1 MARKNPNISISI
13 DGEADLSKAR
23 KAVQSDLGKM
33 EDDARDAAKGIE
45 RAFESVSPELKTD
58 EIRKALDLAGQL
70 DGMVASFTV
79 ETDLSEIQEAE
90 KLAKALRGFQA
101 KVDLSVEGREELAD
115 ALDLAAKMDQIR
127 QVKVQVQ
134 GREDLE
140 KAARLAEDL
149 DQRRTV
155 TVDVDDSEIRGA
167 GDKIAS
173 ELESGGERGAAGI
186 EDAIGNIDFADLGR
200 SGAESMSGALA
211 AAGPWGAAAAGIAAL
226 VGDEFAAGFSDALPA
241 ARTDLIRG
249 LRTGLTG
256 PELEEVGRV
265 AAEVW
270 GDGFANGMSQSEMR
284 DAVATIKA
292 ELEGLDEVEL
302 KQVTKEALLLSEAI
316 GVELPE
322 AITTAES
329 MFARGLVGS
338 ISEGLNLML
347 ELQQKTNIEWGEM
360 QELID
365 EFGPALKALGIEG
378 PQGFAMM
385 ADIFERRLTPQLD
398 QAGEIFEEL
407 NENITNGGAAEA
419 IELIGLNAEEMQRRV
434 VAGGPDAARAISE
447 IAAAVLAIEDPT
459 ERANAA
465 IAIFGG
471 NVNLMGSDAR
481 DAIVEMFLLADGTR
495 DVGDQLTKAVPAVE
509 DTATGLDQLKRSAAG
524 LAGELG
530 TLLTEGIALF
540 DDLKELD
547 LHEADQSLQ
556 TFGESVVTLVNG
568 PLAMLAEKVGLD
580 VWGPFNDAL
589 DKLRDKVYGTGEEV
603 AIAGRKFGEGGQGG
617 REFADGARDAAGGAD
632 EAKTAVEQLSDAIDL
647 FSGRFDE
654 DQIMRRIEEDTIAA
668 TTAVEGLTSKA
679 YELGTGFDTTT
690 EKGRAAEAAF
700 EDLSGSL
707 DTAISSFERGHTS
720 GQTLADTQVR
730 VEGAVRQVAAAMG
743 LTQAETDE
751 LVAKYA
757 TVPKEVSTTFVAHT
771 QAAVGAVAGY
781 AAAIAAIPS
790 TKSTTVTTYQ
800 QTVVRPTANI
810 SSFGRASG
818 GPVRAGELYTVG
830 EMGRELF
837 VPDEDGQIIDAASTR
852 EILENNPGARA
863 LGGSAG
869 SAAAG
874 AGGGQRVVLELR
886 SSGSDADEFLIR
898 MIRKAVRNR
907 GGDFDLA
914 VAGRR

>member
-1 MARKNPNISISI
+1 MARKNPNISIGI

-149 DQRRTV
+149 DQRHTV
-155 TVDVDDSEIRGA
+155 KVDVEVDDSKAQGA

-265 AAEVW
+265 AADVW

-284 DAVATIKA
+284 DIVATVKA

-419 IELIGLNAEEMQRRV
+419 LERITGNAEELTRRV

-800 QTVVRPTANI
+800 QTVVRPTASI

-837 VPDEDGQIIDAASTR
+837 VPDKDGQIIDAASTR
-852 EILENNPGARA
+852 DILDGNPGARA
-863 LGGSAG
+863 L
-869 SAAAG
+869 AG
-874 AGGGQRVVLELR
+874 ASVGGGGGGQRVVLELR
-886 SSGSDADEFLIR
+886 SSGSDSDEFLIR

-907 GGDFDLA
+907 GGNLDVVF
-914 VAGRR
+914 G

>member
-1 MARKNPNISISI
+1 MARKNPNISINI

-58 EIRKALDLAGQL
+58 EIRKALDLAKQL
-70 DGMVASFTV
+70 DGMVAEFTV
-79 ETDLSEIQEAE
+79 DTDLSEIQEAE

-115 ALDLAAKMDQIR
+115 TLDLAAKMDQIR

-134 GREDLE
+134 GRDDLE

-149 DQRRTV
+149 EQRRTV
-155 TVDVDDSEIRGA
+155 TVDVDESEIRGA

-265 AAEVW
+265 AADVW

-284 DAVATIKA
+284 DIVATVKA

-347 ELQQKTNIEWGEM
+347 ELQQKINIEWGEM

-365 EFGPALKALGIEG
+365 EFGPAIKALGIEG

-632 EAKTAVEQLSDAIDL
+632 EAKTAVEQLSEAIDL

-654 DQIMRRIEEDTIAA
+654 ADIMHRIEEDTKAA
-668 TTAVEGLTSKA
+668 IEAVKGLEDGA
-679 YELGTGFDTTT
+679 YKLGTGFDTST
-690 EKGRAAEAAF
+690 EKGNNARVALQE
-700 EDLSGSL
+700 LSGSL
-707 DTAISSFERGHTS
+707 DVAIGAYERGTIT
-720 GQTLADTQVR
+720 GQQLADKHALIEQSVRRVAGEMNATEAETQELLDWYAKAPDEVYTLFR
-730 VEGAVRQVAAAMG
+730 AETQAAMG
-743 LTQAETDE
+743 
-751 LVAKYA
+751 
-757 TVPKEVSTTFVAHT
+757 
-771 QAAVGAVAGY
+771 AVAAY
-781 AAAIAAIPS
+781 AGAIAALPTS
-790 TKSTTVTTYQ
+790 KSLTVTTYQ
-800 QTVVRPTANI
+800 QTVVRPTANV

-837 VPDEDGQIIDAASTR
+837 VPDEDGHIIDHASTR
-852 EILENNPGARA
+852 DILDGNPGARA
-863 LGGSAG
+863 LAG
-869 SAAAG
+869 STGPAS
-874 AGGGQRVVLELR
+874 GGGGGRVVLELR
-886 SSGSDADEFLIR
+886 SSGSDSDEFLIR
-898 MIRKAVRNR
+898 MLRKSLRNR
-907 GGDFDLA
+907 GGNLDVVF
-914 VAGRR
+914 G